1 MKLINIID
9 SALLNSGG
17 LNTHVPEVRQ
27 NIIKHIVNNMCN
39 DNAFTNLLD
48 DGDCDTKDPYADSPI
63 FAVLAENQAQSVVTQ
78 DREENF
84 IKQPEPSPIQPK
96 IGNGKNVKS
105 GVTKTNKICLSL
117 DFVDGDSKNKKYDNL
132 RLLCPNCYLSY
143 NGHFSKSTMFCK

>member
-105 GVTKTNKICLSL
+105 GVTKTNKKVNKRTSVKKISN
-117 DFVDGDSKNKKYDNL
+117 KPINKKRN
-132 RLLCPNCYLSY
+132 
-143 NGHFSKSTMFCK
+143 K